1 MQQTSA
7 LALLETSESPQDRE
21 LSFPD
26 EEPLTMLRDAVTE
39 LIKALNSALNNER
52 GSAAECIQRAE
63 AILEWNSRHSTPA
76 PQTKKNSNHLRKQSN
91 RNRFSQKLSNID

>member
-1 MQQTSA
+1 MEHVDMQQTSA

-63 AILEWNSRHSTPA
+63 AILEWNSRHSTPVA
-76 PQTKKNSNHLRKQSN
+76 QVPALREEPPQTYRGGL
-91 RNRFSQKLSNID
+91 